1 MHNVRYLY
9 DKIRHLVCV
18 PYSVAN
24 LHAMANEL
32 RIGRHWYDP
41 KPYPHYDVPK
51 RMMQSI
57 GSRATLVRPREVLA
71 IVKGQINEL
80 LIRQFVCE
88 EVDRLVRSTAG
99 MVGGADVGRSSGN
112 RPSTMAALGGERQ
125 LVSADDVMN
134 RAEELH
140 GDLTARLDDISA
152 AGLVP
157 TSRIENMRYIV
168 DRSLLGIARGD
179 KQVTSNQLAAT
190 IDSLLDAL
198 DALESA
204 V

>member
-1 MHNVRYLY
+1 
-9 DKIRHLVCV
+9 
-18 PYSVAN
+18 
-24 LHAMANEL
+24 
-32 RIGRHWYDP
+32 
-41 KPYPHYDVPK
+41 
-51 RMMQSI
+51 
-57 GSRATLVRPREVLA
+57 
-71 IVKGQINEL
+71 
-80 LIRQFVCE
+80 
-88 EVDRLVRSTAG
+88 

-112 RPSTMAALGGERQ
+112 RPPTMAALGGERQ

-140 GDLTARLDDISA
+140 RDLTARLDDITA
-152 AGLVP
+152 AGLVS
-157 TSRIENMRYIV
+157 TSRIENMRYVV

-179 KQVTSNQLAAT
+179 KQVTNNQLAAT